1 MRNLKRL
8 LASGTV
14 VSIGLVSLLLGSLAV
29 QGVSAPLALVFAS
42 AAVFSYVVLA
52 SGRWVLRIARASDLP
67 RVAAWPLGVT
77 VTGVAL
83 LLLVAVFSVT
93 AALAFALWA
102 VAITALDFASARL
115 RKRAPAPDGADL
127 IGLALCCTLVAAW
140 CKDLAAVPA
149 ILAGTGQFPA
159 WSDYFLH
166 AGVISQFGD
175 ARAIGRGAIWLADTP
190 WFLYHYASYTL
201 PAVFAWPLDQPGL
214 PLATSLWAPIG
225 ILCLA
230 CATYTLGATLA
241 GAAGGVAALAALLV
255 LPDASN
261 YGLRNGFF
269 SFHWNLLASPTASYA
284 LATALLAIVFL
295 HRWIQTRSAG
305 AFAISA
311 ALALATV
318 LFRAHVFILLFPAW
332 LAIVAIASHTVQRR
346 RVLFL
351 LVAGAFAIGAV
362 FALRFLSHLP
372 AEISWVF
379 DEGRALERFLHF
391 VHRRQEP
398 TAYQGLYLRIGTEY
412 GETAATAAGVLLVYV
427 ACLGLFVLLYPLA
440 LALLRRRLQ
449 LAGVDGFPLALLVT
463 YAFVL
468 LVAPIPAHHDA
479 SDFTQ
484 RPFVLLYAVVAAW
497 TAASLV
503 RWLSEQGR
511 HGLRLWQT
519 LLVGTAIAVPFL
531 WMSAAEMARP
541 KFYWSRPFAAHT
553 VASDLLAAAGFLRSR
568 AQPGDTL
575 AAWPLP
581 TRDVGVDAPTELVA
595 LTAVPAYLARVW
607 IHEALGG
614 ANRIAAVDRYRALG
628 EVARAENPQSA
639 LQKMKDLRVRW
650 YVVTSRGEPAWD
662 PQRSRATWARGAVAI
677 YDSTTLPSAA
687 PAARIKAGIP

>member
-8 LASGTV
+8 LTSGTA
-14 VSIGLVSLLLGSLAV
+14 VSIGLVSLLLGSMAA
-29 QGVSAPLALVFAS
+29 QGASAPLPLVFAS

-52 SGRWVLRIARASDLP
+52 SGRLVLRTAHASDLP

-83 LLLVAVFSVT
+83 LALVTVFSVT

-102 VAITALDFASARL
+102 AAITTLDLATASL
-115 RKRAPAPDGADL
+115 RKHEPAPDWSDL
-127 IGLALCCTLVAAW
+127 IGLTLCCAFVAAW
-140 CKDLAAVPA
+140 CNDLAAAPA
-149 ILAGTGQFPA
+149 LLARSGQFSA
-159 WSDYFLH
+159 WTDYFLH

-201 PAVFAWPLDQPGL
+201 PAVFASPLDQPGL
-214 PLATSLWAPIG
+214 PLATSIWVPIG

-230 CATYTLGATLA
+230 GATYTLGVTLA
-241 GAAGGVAALAALLV
+241 GTAGGVVALAALFLM
-255 LPDASN
+255 PDASN

-269 SFHWNLLASPTASYA
+269 SFHWSLLAIPATGYA
-284 LATALLAIVFL
+284 LGAALLAIVFL
-295 HRWIQTRSAG
+295 HRWVQTRSRS
-305 AFAISA
+305 AFATSA
-311 ALALATV
+311 ALAIATV

-332 LAIVAIASHTVQRR
+332 LALVAVASHAVQRR
-346 RVLFL
+346 RILFL
-351 LVAGAFAIGAV
+351 ILTGAFAIGFV
-362 FALRFLSHLP
+362 LALRFLPYLP

-379 DEGRALERFLHF
+379 DEGRALERFLYF

-398 TAYQGLYLRIGTEY
+398 TAYQGLYLRIATEY

-511 HGLRLWQT
+511 HGKRLWQT
-519 LLVGTAIAVPFL
+519 LLVGTAVALPFV
-531 WMSAAEMARP
+531 WTNAAEMARP

-553 VASDLLAAAGFLRSR
+553 VAPDLLAAADFLRSR
-568 AQPGDTL
+568 ARPGDTF

-595 LTAVPAYLARVW
+595 LTAVPAYLARFW

-614 ANRIAAVDRYRALG
+614 ASRIAAVDRYRALG
-628 EVARAENPQSA
+628 EVAHAKDPQSA
-639 LQKMKDLRVRW
+639 MQKMRDLRVRW
-650 YVVTSRGEPAWD
+650 YVVTNRGEPAWD
-662 PQRSRATWARGAVAI
+662 PQRSHPIWARGAVAI
-677 YDSTTLPSAA
+677 YDWTAL
-687 PAARIKAGIP
+687 R

>member
-8 LASGTV
+8 LGSGTA
-14 VSIGLVSLLLGSLAV
+14 VSIGLVSLLLGSMAAR
-29 QGVSAPLALVFAS
+29 GVSAPLALVFAS

-52 SGRWVLRIARASDLP
+52 SGRLVLHIAHASDLP

-77 VTGVAL
+77 LTGIAL
-83 LLLVAVFSVT
+83 LVLVAAFSVT

-102 VAITALDFASARL
+102 AAITALDIATARL
-115 RKRAPAPDGADL
+115 RKRDPAAGRADL
-127 IGLALCCTLVAAW
+127 IGFALCCALIAVW

-149 ILAGTGQFPA
+149 ILARTGQFPA

-214 PLATSLWAPIG
+214 PLATSIWVPVG
-225 ILCLA
+225 MLCLA
-230 CATYTLGATLA
+230 GATYTLGATLA
-241 GAAGGVAALAALLV
+241 GPAGGVAALAALL
-255 LPDASN
+255 LMPDASN

-269 SFHWNLLASPTASYA
+269 SFHWSLLAIPATGYA
-284 LATALLAIVFL
+284 LGAALLAIVFL
-295 HRWIQTRSAG
+295 HRWVQTRSPS

-311 ALALATV
+311 ALAIATV

-332 LAIVAIASHTVQRR
+332 VAIVAMASHTVQRR
-346 RVLFL
+346 RLLFL
-351 LVAGAFAIGAV
+351 FLTGAFAIGAV
-362 FALRFLSHLP
+362 LALRFLPHLP

-398 TAYQGLYLRIGTEY
+398 TAYQGLYQRIGTEY
-412 GETAATAAGVLLVYV
+412 GETAATAAGVLLVYL

-440 LALLRRRLQ
+440 LGLLWRRLQ

-497 TAASLV
+497 TAASLL
-503 RWLSEQGR
+503 RSLSEQGS
-511 HGLRLWQT
+511 HGKRLWQT
-519 LLVGTAIAVPFL
+519 LLIGTAVALPFL
-531 WMSAAEMARP
+531 WTNAAEMARP
-541 KFYWSRPFAAHT
+541 KFYWSRPFATHS
-553 VASDLLAAAGFLRSR
+553 VAPDLLAAADFVRSR
-568 AQPGDTL
+568 ARPGDTL

-581 TRDVGVDAPTELVA
+581 LRDVGLDAPTELVA
-595 LTAVPAYLARVW
+595 LTAVPAYLARFW

-614 ANRIAAVDRYRALG
+614 SNRIAAVDRYRALG
-628 EVARAENPQSA
+628 EVARANDPQSA
-639 LQKMKDLRVRW
+639 LQKMRDLRVRW

-662 PQRSRATWARGAVAI
+662 PQRTRPTWARGAVAI
-677 YDSTTLPSAA
+677 YDSTTLP
-687 PAARIKAGIP
+687 